1 MYICEQYRNDRDC
14 YVNIPDSVYKCKCMG
29 DKNLCT

>member
-14 YVNIPDSVYKCKCMG
+14 YVNIPDSVYKCMG